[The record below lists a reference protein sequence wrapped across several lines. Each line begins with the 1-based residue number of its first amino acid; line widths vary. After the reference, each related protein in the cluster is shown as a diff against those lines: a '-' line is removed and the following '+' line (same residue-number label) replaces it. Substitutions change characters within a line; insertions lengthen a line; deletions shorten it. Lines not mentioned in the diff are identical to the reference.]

1 MHHARHPIRITLA
14 AASLHTAMKRTQ
26 QPPPRLFG
34 RLPAPRWPKL
44 RFPSV
49 QALRRVPLVMLLAS
63 VLAGL
68 GIVQMT
74 FLIGHAAYRSV
85 TWTQQS
91 ARARQDIAQ
100 LRRDTAVLEQVQ
112 AHAGDPAY
120 LAEVARCLGFVGVQ
134 EQVVLSRAAPQGT
147 PEQGDSSPPTC
158 EAVRLP

>member
-1 MHHARHPIRITLA
+1 
-14 AASLHTAMKRTQ
+14 MKRIQ

-34 RLPAPRWPKL
+34 RLSPPR
-44 RFPSV
+44 PSV
-49 QALRRVPLVMLLAS
+49 PRLHSLQALRRVPLVMLIAS

-100 LRRDTAVLEQVQ
+100 LQKDTAVLEQVQ
-112 AHAGDPAY
+112 ARSSDPAY
-120 LAEVARCLGFVGVQ
+120 LAQVARCLGFVGTT
-134 EQVVLSRAAPQGT
+134 ERVVLSNAAPQGN
-147 PEQGDSSPPTC
+147 PEQGDSSAPTC
-158 EAVRLP
+158 DAVRLP